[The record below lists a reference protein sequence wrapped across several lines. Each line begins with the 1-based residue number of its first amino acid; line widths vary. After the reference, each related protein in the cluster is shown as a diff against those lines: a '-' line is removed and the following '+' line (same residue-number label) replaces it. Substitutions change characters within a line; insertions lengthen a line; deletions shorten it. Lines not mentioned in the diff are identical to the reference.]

1 MSIAEPRWRRL
12 FAAALTEVDTEKF
25 TARLTAAD
33 DAVFYRLLELE
44 DRPDMGEERTELEEA
59 LEDLRLLRSNCHMFG
74 KESQ

>member
-12 FAAALTEVDTEKF
+12 FAAALTELDAEKF

-59 LEDLRLLRSNCHMFG
+59 LEDLRLLRSNCYLFG
-74 KESQ
+74 KEAQ